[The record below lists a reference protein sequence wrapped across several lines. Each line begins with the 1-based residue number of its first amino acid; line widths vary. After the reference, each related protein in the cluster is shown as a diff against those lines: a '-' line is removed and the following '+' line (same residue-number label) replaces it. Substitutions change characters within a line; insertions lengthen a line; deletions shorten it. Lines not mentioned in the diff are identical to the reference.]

1 MSMSLVKMNF
11 DSFALELVYYQLPY
25 ILELKRKEEVDSMR
39 IHHMHTATRENITNV
54 KCSVRL
60 DYCEIQASQSEPSHS
75 IQLTIMNAT
84 S

>member
-1 MSMSLVKMNF
+1 
-11 DSFALELVYYQLPY
+11 
-25 ILELKRKEEVDSMR
+25 MR